1 MRESDSLHVH
11 GTTAVI
17 LQSITTSTSY
27 TADRAWLGAL
37 HDTDSVETITLD
49 LSKLTAGTHTAASAD
64 TNQPDSRVLSGV
76 PVGKITASGLYGAF
90 DPAAT
95 DGRQNLAGHVFAEA
109 LFAPTARKVPAA
121 LLWHGVV
128 VAAKVPGGIDTTKV
142 SPSVTGPQI
151 RYV

>member
-1 MRESDSLHVH
+1 M
-11 GTTAVI
+11 T
-17 LQSITTSTSY
+17 LQPITTSTSY

-37 HDTDSVETITLD
+37 HGTDSVETITLD
-49 LSKLTAGTHTAASAD
+49 ISKLTAGTHTAASTD
-64 TNQPDSRVLSGV
+64 TAQPYSRVLSGV

-95 DGRQNLAGHVFAEA
+95 DGRQMLAGFVFAEV
-109 LFAPTARKVPAA
+109 LFAPTATKLPAA

-142 SPSVTGPQI
+142 APSVTGPQI
-151 RYV
+151 RFV